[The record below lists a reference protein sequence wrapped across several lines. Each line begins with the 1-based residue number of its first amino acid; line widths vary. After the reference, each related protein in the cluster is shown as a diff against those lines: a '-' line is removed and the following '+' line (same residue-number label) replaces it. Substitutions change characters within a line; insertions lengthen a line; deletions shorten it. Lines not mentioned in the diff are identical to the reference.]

1 MLTTEALVSEV
12 PQKRAAQASNMA
24 GGMGDDY

>member
-12 PQKRAAQASNMA
+12 AEETGAQATGMSA
-24 GGMGDDY
+24 GMGDDY